1 MQKQQLKFN
10 GGVFLYFAEIHAMK
24 RIGIV
29 LFSLVLFSC
38 KSKKTDTESGFSYES
53 FSDLF
58 KTVQLPYQIT
68 DADVASMKDT
78 TMIRSAEFGK
88 FISDSLKTKLF
99 GRNAKI
105 KYVALAKIKSAKNTT
120 YYIVKA
126 VTVNQRTAL
135 LLPFTNGQYDAAFPF
150 LVLDDDAT
158 TTQVSSIDKSNGIVQ
173 SISQKKPG
181 GTTAEGRNVYQ
192 YIPEAKTF
200 TLLLTNPL
208 NYKAEVINPIDTLPR
223 KNKLSAD
230 YVKDKKNFVSV
241 RDGRSPNQL
250 MVFIH
255 IENGDCNGEIKSEM
269 LLTSPTTAVYRQS
282 GDPCGLTLRFTSNS
296 VTLKEEGGCGSR
308 RGIDC
313 SFDGTYPRKKPA
325 KAKAAKKKGST
336 K

>member
-1 MQKQQLKFN
+1 MGHGACCVAQIEVYALQT
-10 GGVFLYFAEIHAMK
+10 
-24 RIGIV
+24 
-29 LFSLVLFSC
+29 S
-38 KSKKTDTESGFSYES
+38 SGPA
-53 FSDLF
+53 
-58 KTVQLPYQIT
+58 T
-68 DADVASMKDT
+68 
-78 TMIRSAEFGK
+78 RRGK
-88 FISDSLKTKLF
+88 AKPI
-99 GRNAKI
+99 AKI

-135 LLPFTNGQYDAAFPF
+135 LLPFTGGQYDAAFPF
-150 LVLDDDAT
+150 LVLDDDPT
-158 TTQVSSIDKSNGIVQ
+158 TTQVSSIDRSNGIVQ
-173 SISQKKPG
+173 SISQRKAG

-192 YIPEAKTF
+192 YVPEAKTF

-208 NYKAEVINPIDTLPR
+208 NYKADVINPIDTLPR

-241 RDGRSPNQL
+241 RDGRSANQL

-255 IENGDCNGEIKSEM
+255 IEDGDCTGEIKSEM

-282 GDPCGLTLRFTSNS
+282 GDPCGLTLHFTSGS

-313 SFDGTYPRKKPA
+313 SFNGTYPRKKAA
-325 KAKAAKKKGST
+325 KAKAVKKKGSA

>member
-1 MQKQQLKFN
+1 
-10 GGVFLYFAEIHAMK
+10 MK
-24 RIGIV
+24 KIGIV

-38 KSKKTDTESGFSYES
+38 KSKKAETESGFSYES

-58 KTVQLPYQIT
+58 KTAQLPYQIT

-78 TMIRSAEFGK
+78 AMIRSAEFGK
-88 FISDSLKTKLF
+88 FIADSLKTKLF

-105 KYVALAKIKSAKNTT
+105 KYVALAKIKSAKNTI

-150 LVLDDDAT
+150 LVLDDDPT

-173 SISQKKPG
+173 SISQKKAG

-192 YIPEAKTF
+192 YVPEAKTF

-241 RDGRSPNQL
+241 RDGRSANQL

-255 IENGDCNGEIKSEM
+255 IEDGDCTGEIKSEM

-313 SFDGTYPRKKPA
+313 SFDGTYPRKKA
-325 KAKAAKKKGST
+325 KTKAAKKKGST